1 MTGCGRA
8 LLGMILAWASAGPG
22 TAPELSGTGWVNA
35 QDLDLER
42 FRGKIVLLY
51 FFEET

>member
-1 MTGCGRA
+1 MTGFARTA
-8 LLGMILAWASAGPG
+8 LGLVLAWASAGPAV
-22 TAPELSGTGWVNA
+22 APELAGTGWVNA

>member
-22 TAPELSGTGWVNA
+22 TAPELSGAGWVNA

-42 FRGKIVLLY
+42 FRGKVVLLY
-51 FFEET
+51 FFEES